1 MNNKNVQI
9 YFGEGK
15 GKTTAAFGQSV
26 LAASR
31 GEQVIIVQFLKG
43 KDEGAVDFFKRME
56 PEVKLFSFEKNNTP
70 YEELTKDQK
79 EERNSNIRN
88 GFNYAKK
95 VIDTNGCD
103 VLVLDELLG
112 IIDNGIISEEEVVNL
127 ISLADEEMDII
138 FTGRHLPKQ
147 LENLAGYVYSI
158 NAIKEIL

>member
-15 GKTTAAFGQSV
+15 GKTTAAFGQSI

-43 KDEGAVDFFKRME
+43 KDEGAVDFLKRME
-56 PEVKLFSFEKNNTP
+56 PEVKIFSFEKNNTP

-112 IIDNGIISEEEVVNL
+112 VIDNGIISEEEVVNL

-138 FTGRHLPKQ
+138 FTGRNLPKG
-147 LENLAGYVYSI
+147 LEALAGYVYSI
-158 NAIKEIL
+158 NSIKEII